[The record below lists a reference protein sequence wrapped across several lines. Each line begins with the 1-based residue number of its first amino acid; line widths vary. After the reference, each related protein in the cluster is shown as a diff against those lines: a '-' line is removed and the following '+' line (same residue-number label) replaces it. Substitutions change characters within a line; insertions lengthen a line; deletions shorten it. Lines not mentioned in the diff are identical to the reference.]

1 MPKKLPTPFKY
12 RNGWRVQ
19 VTLKNGRRP
28 HADFALGEYHL
39 ALAWATET
47 LANANTPHQAVLGGP
62 TQATL
67 AQALRYYADHHTLA
81 KDGREQECNRIS
93 HYLQG
98 AGMLSVR
105 VTTDDSGRF
114 SIEEYSPSQ
123 QPKAWQAYNDRRRAE
138 RANTYKAIHA
148 LAKRRCSTITK
159 GCIESL
165 MTTMTSEG
173 LKDSSI
179 QKEIALL
186 KVVFNTAAKSWSW
199 KGFEN
204 PCNDIKLG
212 KSANR
217 FVHLTQAQHDALFQA
232 ISECDNPY
240 VWPLIVTAIE
250 STLRLGSLLE
260 LEWDQLDLDN
270 RIGMVGSK
278 TDPVRILISKPLQQM
293 LRHLPRDPSGR
304 VFPMTANAVDLAWDG
319 IREKAGLK
327 KLQFRDLRHLG
338 ATMYARRGHSAA
350 ELKEILGHKSTRMA
364 EVYVNMVGTD
374 LLERMDQLSERA
386 PTLIVPPPP
395 VNGNAKEAMK
405 AKRSQRIVDALKK
418 KVNEL
423 TVTPQ
428 ANVAET
434 VRKSAPVLFSNTSDT
449 SECVTEGIDAPCGQV
464 EPEQKTYES
473 SLDNTKH
480 VTEHDTERPSGMA
493 GSNVIA
499 FPSFRRSKQ
508 AQDKTRLAGSTN
520 DITPLGS
527 FSNRTTSSQ

>member
-1 MPKKLPTPFKY
+1 MAKKLPTPFKF
-12 RNGWRVQ
+12 RNGWRAQ

-28 HADFALGEYHL
+28 HADFAAGEHHL
-39 ALAWATET
+39 ALAWIADT

-98 AGMLSVR
+98 AGMPCVR
-105 VTTDDSGRF
+105 VAQDESGRL
-114 SIEEYSPSQ
+114 SIEDYSPSQ
-123 QPKAWQAYNDRRRAE
+123 QPIAWQQFNDKRRAK
-138 RANTYKAIHA
+138 RAKTYQAIHA
-148 LAKRRCSTITK
+148 LAKKRCNTITK
-159 GCIESL
+159 GCIQSL

-173 LKDSSI
+173 LSDSSI
-179 QKEIALL
+179 QKEVSLL
-186 KVVFNTAAKSWSW
+186 KVVFNTAATSWSW

-204 PCNDIKLG
+204 PCDGIKLG

-217 FVHLTQAQHDALFQA
+217 FVHLTQAQHDALLQA

-278 TDPVRILISKPLQQM
+278 TDPVRVLISKPLQQM
-293 LRHLPRDPSGR
+293 LRYLPRDPSGR
-304 VFPMTANAVDLAWDG
+304 VFPMTANAVDMAWDG

-364 EVYVNMVGTD
+364 EVYVNIVGTH
-374 LLERMDQLSERA
+374 LLERMDELHDRS
-386 PTLIVPPPP
+386 PTLTVTPP
-395 VNGNAKEAMK
+395 VIDGSAKEALK
-405 AKRSQRIVDALKK
+405 TKRSQRIVEALKR

-423 TVTPQ
+423 TETDE
-428 ANVAET
+428 AKVAGTAPE
-434 VRKSAPVLFSNTSDT
+434 SAAAEPV
-449 SECVTEGIDAPCGQV
+449 
-464 EPEQKTYES
+464 
-473 SLDNTKH
+473 
-480 VTEHDTERPSGMA
+480 
-493 GSNVIA
+493 
-499 FPSFRRSKQ
+499 
-508 AQDKTRLAGSTN
+508 
-520 DITPLGS
+520 
-527 FSNRTTSSQ
+527 